1 MAKHSLQDADD
12 EMNTKA
18 QFVQKWMKED
28 ECVEMGEFNDLWED
42 ELEEEWEAEILL
54 KATRKTKTKVIL
66 SELEFRWW
74 TEMRNIGDNSEVY
87 LLSKP
92 WIDKYQV
99 LTPDLSTYYML
110 YYTSKAF
117 KTVHPSIINSATSA
131 LSRLIES
138 THMSPPWL
146 HDSIQSK
153 VSSQQVMSSEY
164 AQIPSETFSYPP
176 TFIPY

>member
-74 TEMRNIGDNSEVY
+74 TEMRNIVDNSEVY
-87 LLSKP
+87 LPSKP
-92 WIDKYQV
+92 WID
-99 LTPDLSTYYML
+99 
-110 YYTSKAF
+110 
-117 KTVHPSIINSATSA
+117 
-131 LSRLIES
+131 
-138 THMSPPWL
+138 
-146 HDSIQSK
+146 
-153 VSSQQVMSSEY
+153 
-164 AQIPSETFSYPP
+164 
-176 TFIPY
+176 